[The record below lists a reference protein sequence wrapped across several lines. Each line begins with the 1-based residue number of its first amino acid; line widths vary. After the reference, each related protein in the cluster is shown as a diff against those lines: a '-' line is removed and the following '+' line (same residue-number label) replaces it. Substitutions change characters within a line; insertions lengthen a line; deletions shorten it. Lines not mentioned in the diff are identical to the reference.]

1 MESLWEGDTPEAAF
15 MKRLL
20 RSRVKC
26 LLNNREWLK
35 CLRYRHK
42 EVKWWQKR
50 AGHLFE
56 EFDVNLYEEIARAHG
71 ECWELSPEKNDPM
84 VVNEKTP
91 TCPPPGSPTSSPST
105 PKERKPLRPS
115 NVGRQ
120 EDLQAQGRRLCRFRR
135 GRST

>member
-1 MESLWEGDTPEAAF
+1 LWEGDTPEAAF

-71 ECWELSPEKNDPM
+71 ECWELPLTEEKNDPM
-84 VVNEKTP
+84 VVNEKKTP
-91 TCPPPGSPTSSPST
+91 TCPPPGSPTSKPST
-105 PKERKPLRPS
+105 PR
-115 NVGRQ
+115 
-120 EDLQAQGRRLCRFRR
+120 GRRTTLA
-135 GRST
+135 TPTAKQ

>member
-1 MESLWEGDTPEAAF
+1 

-71 ECWELSPEKNDPM
+71 ECWELTGGGPSPDPAAEPPAQLPAQLTAEKNDPM
-84 VVNEKTP
+84 VVNEKP
-91 TCPPPGSPTSSPST
+91 
-105 PKERKPLRPS
+105 RHALRLDHP
-115 NVGRQ
+115 RQ
-120 EDLQAQGRRLCRFRR
+120 NRLRQGEEEQH
-135 GRST
+135 